1 LFLSAAKQEAFEEN
15 LRLKNQFRSL
25 DDDEVDFLDSV
36 LESTREK
43 EQQVKRETAE
53 QLEAFRK
60 QREAAEK
67 QLSESR
73 AVADTSSQPDSLAQ
87 EESWATSSRKRRR
100 AKEKNDNEVVKLR
113 KNSSTIADASPTK
126 LSEDSPKAH
135 KSTSGGG
142 DFHSASS
149 DHYRDCSGTA
159 NTKPIDVNPPR
170 KAVPPPQ
177 NIPSALGLVLYSSD
191 EDW

>member
-1 LFLSAAKQEAFEEN
+1 MSAAKQEAFEEN

-36 LESTREK
+36 LESTRAK

-53 QLEAFRK
+53 QLEVFRK

-67 QLSESR
+67 ELSERR
-73 AVADTSSQPDSLAQ
+73 AVADTSRQPDSLAP

-100 AKEKNDNEVVKLR
+100 AKEKSDSEVVKLR
-113 KNSSTIADASPTK
+113 KNSYTAADDSPTK
-126 LSEDSPKAH
+126 LLEDSPKAH
-135 KSTSGGG
+135 QSTSGGG

-159 NTKPIDVNPPR
+159 NTRSRDVNPPR
-170 KAVPPPQ
+170 KAHPPRQ
-177 NIPSALGLVLYSSD
+177 NIPPALGLGLYSSD
-191 EDW
+191 ED